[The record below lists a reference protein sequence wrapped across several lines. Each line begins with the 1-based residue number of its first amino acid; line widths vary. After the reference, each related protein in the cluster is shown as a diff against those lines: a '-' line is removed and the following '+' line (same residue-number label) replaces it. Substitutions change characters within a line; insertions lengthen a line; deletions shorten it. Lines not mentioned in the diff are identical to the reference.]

1 MGRNGK
7 ESKENMVQ
15 DAHSSVY
22 LPPKKPGLKVG
33 SLAFHHIQIF
43 DVFNFHDSSYI
54 FWRNSSR
61 IG

>member
-1 MGRNGK
+1 MGTN
-7 ESKENMVQ
+7 SKERKENIVQ
-15 DAHSSVY
+15 EAHLSVY
-22 LPPKKPGLKVG
+22 SPLKKTGLKVG
-33 SLAFHHIQIF
+33 LLAFHHIQIF

>member
-1 MGRNGK
+1 MGTNGK
-7 ESKENMVQ
+7 ERKENMVQ
-15 DAHSSVY
+15 DTHLSVY
-22 LPPKKPGLKVG
+22 LCPQKSGLKVG

-43 DVFNFHDSSYI
+43 DVFYFHYSSYI